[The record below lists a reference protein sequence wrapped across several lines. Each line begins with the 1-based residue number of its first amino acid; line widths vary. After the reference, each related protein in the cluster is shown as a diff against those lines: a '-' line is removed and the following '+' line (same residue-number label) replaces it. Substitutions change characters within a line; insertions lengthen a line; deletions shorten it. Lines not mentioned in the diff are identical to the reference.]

1 MSKNKSKW
9 YEPYKIVTA
18 LDKSE
23 AVRRIESKTKFLSFK
38 YKRTANDLLFFGG
51 KKYEGEYIVYIWP
64 YNIPPCGDRNFLLPK
79 AIIEIIA
86 GAEGNSIVYIRLII
100 NKIHMI
106 FTVIW
111 CTGVL
116 SQLNVLCYILVLLLA
131 VFLLIKYWGFVRRR
145 VGKLLEE
152 LLDVKE
158 EPRA

>member
-23 AVRRIESKTKFLSFK
+23 AIRRIESKTKFLSFK

-51 KKYEGEYIVYIWP
+51 KKYEGEYIVYIWS

-86 GAEGNSIVYIRLII
+86 GAEGNSIV
-100 NKIHMI
+100 
-106 FTVIW
+106 
-111 CTGVL
+111 
-116 SQLNVLCYILVLLLA
+116 
-131 VFLLIKYWGFVRRR
+131 
-145 VGKLLEE
+145 
-152 LLDVKE
+152 
-158 EPRA
+158 